1 MRRAFHFAPR
11 FDPGLPLQQPL
22 LEYVEKLPQRYS
34 GVGLSARLL
43 AAARARALPEDARV
57 IERALELVL
66 PVLAAGANVRE
77 YRAAAK
83 ELEKVAPGKGAVD
96 SSRTDAKEREA
107 AAKLDACVREYEAHA
122 ASQLRENQRVR
133 CAPCARARGF
143 AARARPPL
151 TTARTRRNT
160 HNRPAARSAQH
171 WTLLST
177 TTRWATTRA
186 LSSFTSRRANCP

>member
-1 MRRAFHFAPR
+1 M
-11 FDPGLPLQQPL
+11 
-22 LEYVEKLPQRYS
+22 EKLPQRYS
-34 GVGLSARLL
+34 GVGLAARLL

-83 ELEKVAPGKGAVD
+83 ELEKVAPGKGAVVD

-133 CAPCARARGF
+133 VPLATRHFLGE
-143 AARARPPL
+143 RP
-151 TTARTRRNT
+151 R
-160 HNRPAARSAQH
+160 H
-171 WTLLST
+171 
-177 TTRWATTRA
+177 
-186 LSSFTSRRANCP
+186 